1 VGGLKGARNPTEEET
16 EMLFKTLMAAA
27 LGLLSYSFGKSE
39 RLPVP
44 IALLAADKAVD
55 LCDECL
61 QG

>member
-1 VGGLKGARNPTEEET
+1 VGGLKGARNPTVGET
-16 EMLFKTLMAAA
+16 ELLFKTLMAVA
-27 LGLLSYSFGKSE
+27 LGRISYSLGKSE
-39 RLPVP
+39 RLLVP